1 MRLAKYLAQA
11 GVASRRAA
19 EDLIYQGRVRVDG
32 ALVTTPV
39 FFVEPG
45 MQVYVDGELVGE
57 DVSEKPAT
65 VVYVLNKPT
74 GVVSTSYD
82 PQGRRTV
89 TDFAPPEAGR
99 VYPVGRL
106 DIDSS
111 GLLLITND
119 GDLAHK
125 LTHPS
130 FEVPKTYEVR
140 IAHPPISRR
149 DVEELR
155 RGVYLDDGVTLPAE
169 VEHTGP
175 ATLVLTL
182 REGRNRQVRRMCEAI
197 GHPVKDLRR
206 VRFGTLELGFLHEG
220 DVRRLT
226 AQEVGALR
234 RLAEDGRRSSSG
246 RPKPRSTGRRA
257 SASGPGRGN
266 GGRPGGG
273 GRAGGGGRPGGRGSG
288 GPGRGGSG
296 GRGGGSGRR

>member
-1 MRLAKYLAQA
+1 MRLAKYLAHA

-19 EDLIYQGRVRVDG
+19 EDLIAQGRVHVDRT
-32 ALVTTPV
+32 LVTTPV

-57 DVSEKPAT
+57 DVTEKPAT

-155 RGVYLDDGVTLPAE
+155 RGVMLDDGMTMPAE
-169 VEHTGP
+169 IDHTGP
-175 ATLVLTL
+175 ATMLLTL
-182 REGRNRQVRRMCEAI
+182 REGRNRQVRRMCEAV

-206 VRFGTLELGFLHEG
+206 IRFGTLELGFLHEG

-226 AQEVGALR
+226 AQEVNALR
-234 RLAEDGRRSSSG
+234 RLAEDGRRTSGG
-246 RPKPRSTGRRA
+246 RPRPRSTGRRA
-257 SASGPGRGN
+257 PENGPK
-266 GGRPGGG
+266 RP
-273 GRAGGGGRPGGRGSG
+273 GGGRPGGRGPAGRG
-288 GPGRGGSG
+288 GPGGRGTQGGGRGGSG
-296 GRGGGSGRR
+296 RR

>member
-1 MRLAKYLAQA
+1 MRLAKYLAHA

-19 EDLIYQGRVRVDG
+19 EDLIVQGRVHVGRS
-32 ALVTTPV
+32 LITTPV

-45 MQVYVDGELVGE
+45 QKVYVDGELVGTLE
-57 DVSEKPAT
+57 DDRQL
-65 VVYVLNKPT
+65 VVYALNKPV

-82 PQGRRTV
+82 PQGRPTV
-89 TDFAPPEAGR
+89 TEFAPPEAGR

-149 DVEELR
+149 DVETLR
-155 RGVYLDDGVTLPAE
+155 RGVELDDGWTMPAE
-169 VEHTGP
+169 AEQHGP
-175 ATLVLTL
+175 AHFAITL

-197 GHPVKDLRR
+197 GHPVKDLQR
-206 VRFGTLELGFLHEG
+206 VRFGTLDLGHLHEG
-220 DVRRLT
+220 DVRRLK
-226 AQEVGALR
+226 AQEVDSLR
-234 RLAEDGRRSSSG
+234 KLAEAAKAEDQSAEKGDWIREKG
-246 RPKPRSTGRRA
+246 QGGRRA
-257 SASGPGRGN
+257 QAKRSAEKQAEQQRN
-266 GGRPGGG
+266 RDE
-273 GRAGGGGRPGGRGSG
+273 RM
-288 GPGRGGSG
+288 
-296 GRGGGSGRR
+296 RRRD

>member
-1 MRLAKYLAQA
+1 
-11 GVASRRAA
+11 
-19 EDLIYQGRVRVDG
+19 
-32 ALVTTPV
+32 
-39 FFVEPG
+39 

-57 DVSEKPAT
+57 DVTEKPAT

-149 DVEELR
+149 DVEDLR
-155 RGVYLDDGVTLPAE
+155 RGVMLDDGLTLPAE
-169 VEHTGP
+169 VDHTGP
-175 ATLVLTL
+175 ASIVLTL
-182 REGRNRQVRRMCEAI
+182 REGRNRQVRRMCEAV

-226 AQEVGALR
+226 AQEVDALR
-234 RLAEDGRRSSSG
+234 RLAEEGRRSSSG
-246 RPKPRSTGRRA
+246 RPRGAGGRRGPAKAPGRDGGPPRSG
-257 SASGPGRGN
+257 GRGPSR
-266 GGRPGGG
+266 GPGGG
-273 GRAGGGGRPGGRGSG
+273 SGPSRGGGRPS
-288 GPGRGGSG
+288 GRGGSG
-296 GRGGGSGRR
+296 GSGRR

>member
-1 MRLAKYLAQA
+1 MRLAKYLAHA

-19 EDLIYQGRVRVDG
+19 EDLIVQGRVHVGRS
-32 ALVTTPV
+32 LVTTPV

-45 MQVYVDGELVGE
+45 QKVYVDGELIGTLE
-57 DVSEKPAT
+57 DDRNT
-65 VVYVLNKPT
+65 VVYALNKPT

-82 PQGRRTV
+82 PQGRPTV
-89 TDFAPPEAGR
+89 TEFAPPEAGR

-149 DVEELR
+149 DVEHLR
-155 RGVYLDDGVTLPAE
+155 RGVELDDGWTMPAE
-169 VEHTGP
+169 AEQHGP
-175 ATLVLTL
+175 AHFSLTL

-197 GHPVKDLRR
+197 GHPVKDLKR
-206 VRFGTLELGFLHEG
+206 VRFGTLDLGHLHEG
-220 DVRRLT
+220 DVRRLH
-226 AQEVGALR
+226 AQEVDALR
-234 RLAEDGRRSSSG
+234 KLAESAKDEVSAETGKQIREKG
-246 RPKPRSTGRRA
+246 EGGRRA
-257 SASGPGRGN
+257 QAKRSAEKQAAEQAYREERS
-266 GGRPGGG
+266 
-273 GRAGGGGRPGGRGSG
+273 
-288 GPGRGGSG
+288 
-296 GRGGGSGRR
+296 RRRF